1 MSKTFGR
8 EVRLRTRAQFTA
20 VQDHGR
26 RVSSR
31 YVTLLAKTNDLG
43 RDRLGIIASRRVGS
57 AVMRNR
63 AKRRLREIFRQE
75 QPDVSSAAQPSID
88 VVAIARAY
96 GFHAEKVTETGQF
109 PTAFWFEDNSDSK
122 VEGSDI
128 YVKGDYKG
136 FEMSNY
142 RHDDDGYP
150 FGSSVDDRDF
160 ADDNVLTGNV
170 FSPPASRAIRNDG
183 QNNRITP

>member
-8 EVRLRTRAQFTA
+8 VVRLRTRAQFTA

-88 VVAIARAY
+88 VVAIARADLARAP
-96 GFHAEKVTETGQF
+96 F
-109 PTAFWFEDNSDSK
+109 SD
-122 VEGSDI
+122 VRSD
-128 YVKGDYKG
+128 VKAALGRLRKG
-136 FEMSNY
+136 T
-142 RHDDDGYP
+142 R
-150 FGSSVDDRDF
+150 
-160 ADDNVLTGNV
+160 
-170 FSPPASRAIRNDG
+170 
-183 QNNRITP
+183 